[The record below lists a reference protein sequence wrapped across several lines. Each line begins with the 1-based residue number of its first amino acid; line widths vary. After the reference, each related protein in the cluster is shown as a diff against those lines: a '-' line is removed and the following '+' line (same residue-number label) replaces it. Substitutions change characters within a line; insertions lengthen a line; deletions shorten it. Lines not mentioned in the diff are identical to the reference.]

1 MLMMLFFLIK
11 TQIKYDLSISYH
23 TWSKHKEDSLLHS
36 VHHMWE
42 PTLRNSEICQWSS
55 LPVPCHALSTV
66 CVKPYTWEPP
76 RSGGSTLFP
85 SLSLLVH
92 PVVGW
97 PLGSQKRKRVAF
109 LCILQ
114 SGFPCNTLCA
124 IRLSSVSWHF
134 KILFWQNVKHYLE
147 ATAEAG
153 NWAERIKNI
162 NIYFI

>member
-1 MLMMLFFLIK
+1 MLMMLFFSNRNTDKIWPQYFQSHLK
-11 TQIKYDLSISYH
+11 QAQGRLCLAFSTTHVRTHTQ
-23 TWSKHKEDSLLHS
+23 
-36 VHHMWE
+36 E
-42 PTLRNSEICQWSS
+42 PWD
-55 LPVPCHALSTV
+55 LPVEFSSCPMSCTQYSM
-66 CVKPYTWEPP
+66 CKPYTQGPP
-76 RSGGSTLFP
+76 RSGGSTLFS

-97 PLGSQKRKRVAF
+97 PLGSQKCKRVAF
-109 LCILQ
+109 LYILQ
-114 SGFPCNTLCA
+114 SGFPCTTLCA

-134 KILFWQNVKHYLE
+134 KILFWQNVKYHLE